1 MGQKAIEAGALSL
14 RIAQIIRRRKEE
26 VAISDYVL
34 ADMSGIPRQRLRR
47 AMVGDRPFLVDD
59 LEAVATALG
68 LIPSQVMREAE
79 QADEAIDE
87 NFGIES
93 LEPPTPLH
101 SHTPEENLPDFTKL
115 AARKVTNRP
124 EWEKRQA
131 LNTIGEESQ
140 DPGDYE

>member
-1 MGQKAIEAGALSL
+1 MGQKAIEAGPLSL
-14 RIAQIIRRRKEE
+14 RIAQIIRERKEE

-68 LIPSQVMREAE
+68 LIPWQVMREAE
-79 QADEAIDE
+79 RSLEEQADERSKPAD
-87 NFGIES
+87 NVVDF
-93 LEPPTPLH
+93 PRAQ
-101 SHTPEENLPDFTKL
+101 EENLPDFTKL

-124 EWEKRQA
+124 EWDAIQA
-131 LNTIGEESQ
+131 LNDIGEESQ